1 LGSVETAIF
10 TGVIGGSLAKARRP
24 WKKPRMNYRHSFHA
38 GNFADV
44 MKHIVLSR
52 IIEYLK
58 LKDKAFR
65 VIDTHA
71 GSGLYALTEGNAA
84 HTGEWHGGIEK
95 LLNAMLGGK
104 TREIV
109 LPYILSVQAQNGS
122 GKLEAYPGS
131 PKIARSLLRNQDR
144 LTAIE
149 LHPKD
154 AKLLAKTFEGD
165 FQTRVIELD
174 GWLSLGAHLPPKEKR
189 GLVLIDPPFEE
200 PGEFERMHEGL
211 QKAHSR
217 WPGGI
222 YALWYPVKD
231 RAAVAMFHKGLA
243 QSGIAKILRAELM
256 IRGGVGE
263 PRLDGCG
270 MIVVNPPFVLEAEL
284 RKILPALAQ
293 SLGEDAG
300 AGFRLEWIAGE

>member
-1 LGSVETAIF
+1 
-10 TGVIGGSLAKARRP
+10 
-24 WKKPRMNYRHSFHA
+24 MNYRHSFHA

-44 MKHIVLSR
+44 MKHVVLAR

-71 GSGLYALTEGNAA
+71 GSGIYALTEGDAA
-84 HTGEWHGGIEK
+84 RTGEWHGGIEK
-95 LLNAMLGGK
+95 LLSAKFEAGVAELL
-104 TREIV
+104 
-109 LPYILSVQAQNGS
+109 LPYIHSVQAQNGS
-122 GKLEAYPGS
+122 GELKTYPGS
-131 PKIARSLLRNQDR
+131 PKITRHLLRNQDR

-154 AKLLAKTFEGD
+154 AKLLAKAFDGD

-189 GLVLIDPPFEE
+189 GLVLTDPPFEE
-200 PGEFERMHEGL
+200 PGEFERMVEGL
-211 QKAHSR
+211 QKAHGR

-231 RAAVAMFHKGLA
+231 RPAVAKFHKALG

-256 IRGGVGE
+256 IRGAGSE

-270 MIVVNPPFVLEAEL
+270 MIMVNPPFVLEAEL
-284 RKILPALAQ
+284 KLILPALAKC
-293 SLGEDAG
+293 LGEDAG
-300 AGFRLEWIAGE
+300 AGFGLDWIAGE